1 MGKNIKKIII
11 ISLVCGL
18 VGCGFKLR
26 SSYAMPEYLQQVNI
40 ITEHAKSSFIVQFI
54 DGLRNNGVSVSINTS
69 IDNKANNTV
78 DKKYRIEIHEPSI
91 AEQVNGYNS
100 KGQIS
105 QYRLAINCGYKLFSN
120 QGKLVRENNISRFRN
135 YNVNPNQLLSNAN
148 EKQVIIEELQID
160 IIDEILRQLSHSN
173 IASND
178 YNSTR

>member
-1 MGKNIKKIII
+1 
-11 ISLVCGL
+11 
-18 VGCGFKLR
+18 
-26 SSYAMPEYLQQVNI
+26 
-40 ITEHAKSSFIVQFI
+40 
-54 DGLRNNGVSVSINTS
+54 
-69 IDNKANNTV
+69 
-78 DKKYRIEIHEPSI
+78 
-91 AEQVNGYNS
+91 
-100 KGQIS
+100 
-105 QYRLAINCGYKLFSN
+105 LAINCGYKLFSN